1 MRKQLAIIL
10 AVLILGVI
18 ISAEIVYIQASNPS
32 IGVKDGDW
40 IEYHVS
46 TTGTPPDE
54 KRIVWAKMEIFDV
67 EESSFKANVIGE
79 APNGTQSS
87 YVRTFNFELGQ
98 VNGWI
103 IIPANLEP
111 GESFYDSYTD
121 ENFTIQGEQQEEIAG
136 AIRTT
141 TYLNTPGRIKRFDK
155 ATGVFT
161 ETIDQLETFTVN
173 AKAFAT
179 NMWSPQIF
187 GVDKNIFYIVL
198 AIIVALVVVTF
209 ALLIVFRKRR

>member
-1 MRKQLAIIL
+1 MRKQHVIIL
-10 AVLILGVI
+10 TVLVLGII
-18 ISAEIVYIQASNPS
+18 ISAEIVCINASNPS

-79 APNGTQSS
+79 APNGTLSN

-121 ENFTIQGEQQEEIAG
+121 ENFTIQGEQKEEIAG

-161 ETIDQLETFTVN
+161 ETIDELETFTVD

-179 NMWSPQIF
+179 NMWSPQIL
-187 GVDKNIFYIVL
+187 GVDQNIFYTVL
-198 AIIVALVVVTF
+198 AIIVALVVVAA
-209 ALLIVFRKRR
+209 ALLIVFRNKK